1 MQQMINQFKSRQFV
15 LFLMTGGFAALVN
28 IGSRLLYNQW
38 LSFSMAV
45 ILAYISG
52 MITAFILA
60 KMFVFNQS
68 AQSLGNAMIGFTVVN
83 LIAIAQTWL
92 ISMGLAY
99 YALPALGVI
108 AHAHEIAHLIGVIF
122 PVFTSFIGH
131 KYWSF
136 R

>member
-1 MQQMINQFKSRQFV
+1 MQQMINLFKSRQFV

-38 LSFSMAV
+38 VSFSTAV
-45 ILAYISG
+45 ILAYMSG
-52 MITAFILA
+52 MMTAFILA
-60 KMFVFNQS
+60 RMFVFTQS
-68 AQSLGNAMIGFTVVN
+68 AQSLGQSMIGFTLVN

-92 ISMGLAY
+92 ISIGLAY

-108 AHAHEIAHLIGVIF
+108 THVNEIAHVTGVIF

>member
-1 MQQMINQFKSRQFV
+1 MRQMINQFKSRQFV

-28 IGSRLLYNQW
+28 IGSRFLYNQW
-38 LSFSMAV
+38 VSFSTAV

-60 KMFVFNQS
+60 RIFVFNKS
-68 AQSLGNAMIGFTVVN
+68 ARSLGNSIAGFTLVN

-92 ISMGLAY
+92 ISIGLAY
-99 YALPALGVI
+99 YVLPALGVI
-108 AHAHEIAHLIGVIF
+108 THAQEISHLIGVIF

-131 KYWSF
+131 KHLSF